1 MNLSSELLFILL
13 CFPLRIIIS
22 ILPNSELLVGFFNK
36 IKIKINTNIFYR
48 IFGIILLLISLG
60 FLYLFFSN
68 KRLRAGEA
76 GGKTWWHNLRLF
88 HGMMYL
94 CASIYILKNIGN
106 NNLIKYASIPLICDV
121 IVGFI
126 AFVNYRFLKKY

>member
-1 MNLSSELLFILL
+1 MKLSSELLFLLL
-13 CFPLRIIIS
+13 CFPLRIVIS
-22 ILPNSELLVGFFNK
+22 ILPNSELLAGFFDKTN
-36 IKIKINTNIFYR
+36 ININIFYR

-126 AFVNYRFLKKY
+126 SFVNYRFIRK